1 MKHDIA
7 RAWRLSKE
15 TLWIV
20 SGQVAALI
28 GGLYLVRLLTGF
40 LDPETYGEV
49 ALGIALS
56 ALLHEVLMGGAKSA
70 VERFY
75 HIANRVDDLSGFVLS
90 SLKFV
95 AAGIGLVTLIGIGAV
110 LYLAGT
116 NQNEYVYFAALL
128 IVFAIAN
135 GLNSICNGLQNAAR
149 KRAVVALHT
158 AVNSWLKVA
167 FALLCISHLGPT
179 ASSVV
184 LGYCIA
190 SAFVNVSQFSLVYR
204 LLKPTLS
211 EPKRARRWTVEMWIY
226 SWPYMTWALFTWAQ
240 QASDRWALQGFGTL
254 EEVGLYAVVFQLS
267 YTPIA
272 MATQMLSSVVA
283 PILFGRA
290 GDASDDASNALVH
303 KAAWQMAGLALA
315 GTAFAGLTAWLLH
328 TWLFSFLV
336 AEAYQSV
343 SYALPYLV
351 LAGGV
356 FASGQLLSI
365 KILSELRAIDL
376 LYVKIGSAIIGLIA
390 NIVGAAAYGLEG
402 VLIGQILF
410 SATYFLGVS
419 YLSRAKKV
427 FGAREV

>member
-1 MKHDIA
+1 MKYDIA

-15 TLWIV
+15 ALWLV
-20 SGQVAALI
+20 LGQVAAVI
-28 GGLYLVRLLTGF
+28 GGLYLVKMLTGF

-56 ALLHEVLMGGAKSA
+56 ALLHEVLMGGVKSA
-70 VERFY
+70 VERYY
-75 HIANRVDDLSGFVLS
+75 HIANRDNDLSGFVLT
-90 SLKFV
+90 SLKLI
-95 AAGIGLVTLIGIGAV
+95 AAGIGLVTLIGIAAV
-110 LYLAGT
+110 LYLAST
-116 NQNEYVYFAALL
+116 NQNEYAYLAALL
-128 IVFAIAN
+128 IAFAIAN

-167 FALLCISHLGPT
+167 FALLCIFHLGPT

-184 LGYCIA
+184 LGYCLA
-190 SAFVNVSQFSLVYR
+190 SVFVNASQFSLIYR
-204 LLKPTLS
+204 LLKPKLS
-211 EPKRARRWTVEMWIY
+211 EPKRSRRWADEMWGY
-226 SWPYMTWALFTWAQ
+226 SWPYVAWALFTWAQ

-267 YTPIA
+267 YTPIG
-272 MATQMLSSVVA
+272 MATQMLSSIVA

-290 GDASDDASNALVH
+290 GDAGDEASNALVH
-303 KAAWQMAGLALA
+303 KAAWQMAWLALA
-315 GTAFAGLTAWLLH
+315 GTAFAGLIAWLLH

-336 AEAYQSV
+336 AEAYQSI

-351 LAGGV
+351 LAGGL
-356 FASGQLLSI
+356 FSSGQLLSL

-376 LYVKIGSAIIGLIA
+376 LYVKIGSAIIGVIA

-402 VLIGQILF
+402 VLIGQLFF

-419 YLSRAKKV
+419 YLAKK
-427 FGAREV
+427 APEI